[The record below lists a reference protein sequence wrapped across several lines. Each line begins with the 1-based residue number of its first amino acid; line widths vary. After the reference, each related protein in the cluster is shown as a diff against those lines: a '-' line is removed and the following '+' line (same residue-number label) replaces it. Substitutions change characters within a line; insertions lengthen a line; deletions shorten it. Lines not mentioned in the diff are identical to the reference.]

1 MEASAACHA
10 CPLSA
15 VLPGMSKI
23 TVRLRL
29 PQVFTDI
36 KQFFAF
42 LRSYF
47 RSRSYQWF
55 RRFEGA
61 KDGLVDILYR
71 KRGRY
76 VRPFLHLGT
85 IGLIFFVITVGPFIF
100 SSEDNQEVTAQSGA
114 TIASAYSESFYTQ
127 QAEEVRQFRGG
138 EIITHVVSEG
148 ETLSSIAQRY
158 SLDVSTILWENNL
171 TETSKLKPGQELKI
185 LPVDGVRHQVQRG
198 ETIFTIA
205 KRYGLEEAAAQVI
218 VDYPF
223 NEFVNDETFELAVGQ
238 YLMIPGGVP
247 PKKVA
252 PTTGT
257 GSRRAFVTPDA
268 GAVTA
273 TGSFVWPAS
282 GMITQGY
289 SFYHK
294 AIDIANR
301 GGGAILAADSGV
313 VVAAGWDASG
323 YGNRVLI
330 DHGNGYVTLYGH
342 MSVLQVV
349 DGQRVNRGDVV
360 GQMGSTGRSTG
371 THLHFEI
378 RQGGVF
384 SNPLTFLR

>member
-1 MEASAACHA
+1 
-10 CPLSA
+10 
-15 VLPGMSKI
+15 MSKI
-23 TVRLRL
+23 TVRLRV
-29 PQVFTDI
+29 PQFVAEFR
-36 KQFFAF
+36 QFFVF
-42 LRSYF
+42 LGEYS

-100 SSEDNQEVTAQSGA
+100 SSEESPEAAAQTGVLTTSYG
-114 TIASAYSESFYTQ
+114 SSFYTQ
-127 QAEEVRQFRGG
+127 QAEEVRQLRGG

-148 ETLSSIAQRY
+148 ETLTSIAERY

-171 TETSKLKPGQELKI
+171 TDNAKLKPGQELRI
-185 LPVDGVRHQVQRG
+185 LPIDGVRHQVQRG

-205 KRYGLEEAAAQVI
+205 KKYGLEEAAAQAI
-218 VDYPF
+218 VDYSF

-247 PKKVA
+247 PRTEVKSTGPVA
-252 PTTGT
+252 T
-257 GSRRAFVTPDA
+257 RRAIITPDA

-273 TGSFVWPAS
+273 TGSFVWPAA
-282 GMITQGY
+282 GMITQRY

-301 GGGAILAADSGV
+301 GAGPILAADSGV
-313 VVAAGWDASG
+313 VVAVGWDSSG
-323 YGNRVLI
+323 YGNRVLV
-330 DHGNGYVTLYGH
+330 DHGNGYITLYGH
-342 MSVLQVV
+342 LSVLQVV
-349 DGQRVNRGDVV
+349 NGQRVNRGDVL

-371 THLHFEI
+371 THLHFEV
-378 RQGGVF
+378 RQSGVF
-384 SNPLTFLR
+384 LNPMTFLQ

>member
-1 MEASAACHA
+1 
-10 CPLSA
+10 
-15 VLPGMSKI
+15 MSKI
-23 TVRLRL
+23 TVRLRV
-29 PQVFTDI
+29 PQFI
-36 KQFFAF
+36 AEIRQFFAF
-42 LRSYF
+42 LGEYG

-100 SSEDNQEVTAQSGA
+100 SAEENPEVSAEMGSLT
-114 TIASAYSESFYTQ
+114 ASAYGQSFYTQ
-127 QAEEVRQFRGG
+127 QAEEVRQLRGG
-138 EIITHVVSEG
+138 EIITHVVAEG
-148 ETLSSIAQRY
+148 ETLSSIAERY
-158 SLDVSTILWENNL
+158 SLDVTTILWENNL
-171 TETSKLKPGQELKI
+171 SENSKLKPGQELKI
-185 LPVDGVRHQVQRG
+185 LPIDGVRHQVQRG
-198 ETIFTIA
+198 ETIFSIA
-205 KRYGLEEAAAQVI
+205 KKYGLEEAAAQAI
-218 VDYPF
+218 VDYSF

-247 PKKVA
+247 PKKVL
-252 PTTGT
+252 PSTGA
-257 GSRRAFVTPDA
+257 GAARRAIITPDA

-273 TGSFVWPAS
+273 TGSFVWPAA
-282 GMITQGY
+282 GMITQRY

-301 GGGAILAADSGV
+301 GAGPILAADSGV
-313 VVAAGWDASG
+313 VVGAGWDASG
-323 YGNRVLI
+323 YGNRILI
-330 DHGNGYVTLYGH
+330 DHGNGNVTLYGH
-342 MSVLQVV
+342 LSVLQVV
-349 DGQRVNRGDVV
+349 NGQRVNRGDVV

-384 SNPLTFLR
+384 LNPLTFLQ